1 MRMHFYVQGLAV
13 FGKMWIGVICLFAL
27 RHHPEVAAEVA
38 WGVNYGPKVVT
49 CPGSTVILP
58 CSFAYPESDGSEV
71 TRAVWKKGY
80 AHSSP
85 HVYSLTAPVAS
96 YKDRM
101 SLVGDLKENNC
112 SLKIIDVNSYDA
124 STYFFRFAVTKGFT
138 GAGGITLEVKYP
150 YIPRYMKV
158 KFDPDKVTEGMNV
171 TVMCE
176 SDSWPPAHNVTWV
189 REMRNGHKESLATF
203 GERIT
208 IRRVQ
213 VEDSGWY
220 HCTATNTKG
229 SGSSYKHL
237 QVLCRGGVDSSVT
250 YGAKVVHVTKGA
262 QAMLPCSF
270 CTETFIKS
278 SHVEGY
284 WLLNDARDFENFVYR
299 VSAKSTRIMDYQGR
313 VSLPGD
319 LTARNCSLLIE
330 DIRIS
335 DANTYFF
342 YLEVDRK
349 VIVARMGIELKVTA
363 VPDSMLAQQDV
374 PALAIGKPASLS
386 CSVAN
391 VYPRGSINITWCEDV
406 ITGGVITKTET
417 ALPDGTFNITSRLNF
432 TPSADHYVKKCP
444 CSVGGVN
451 LPSMLQETITLH
463 YEDKD
468 HLDIVKL
475 VAVGVVA
482 LGVLFILLIILLIL
496 RRRRR
501 AKQSRPH
508 ECLHPEL
515 MSSAQPPSDDCSL
528 DANPRDAVPRARDTG
543 YDKPTRVSADEA
555 VYSNVEKKPRKI
567 NKGASSAQGL
577 GRAGPVVDSAT
588 LSDTV
593 PSTLPQKQPR
603 TLENEN
609 AVTYSKVSFMRK
621 GPRVV
626 LENPR
631 REDQVEACCGPADG
645 QTTHPEQAS
654 RPSGDEDGAGPGY
667 GRDGDECADV
677 ADECAGVGDDNYGGG
692 VENEG
697 DIVYATLSF
706 GNPPEKD

>member
-1 MRMHFYVQGLAV
+1 
-13 FGKMWIGVICLFAL
+13 
-27 RHHPEVAAEVA
+27 
-38 WGVNYGPKVVT
+38 
-49 CPGSTVILP
+49 
-58 CSFAYPESDGSEV
+58 
-71 TRAVWKKGY
+71 
-80 AHSSP
+80 
-85 HVYSLTAPVAS
+85 
-96 YKDRM
+96 M

-588 LSDTV
+588 LSDATDTV

>member
-501 AKQSRPH
+501 
-508 ECLHPEL
+508 
-515 MSSAQPPSDDCSL
+515 
-528 DANPRDAVPRARDTG
+528 DAT
-543 YDKPTRVSADEA
+543 
-555 VYSNVEKKPRKI
+555 
-567 NKGASSAQGL
+567 
-577 GRAGPVVDSAT
+577 
-588 LSDTV
+588 DTV

>member
-1 MRMHFYVQGLAV
+1 MRMHFHVQGLAV
-13 FGKMWIGVICLFAL
+13 FGRMWIGVICWFAL
-27 RHHPEVAAEVA
+27 RHHPEVTAEVA
-38 WGVNYGPKVVT
+38 WEVNYGPKVVT
-49 CPGSTVILP
+49 FPGSTVILP
-58 CSFAYPESDGSEV
+58 CSFTFPESDGSKV
-71 TRAVWKKGY
+71 TLAVWKKDY
-80 AHSSP
+80 AHSGTN
-85 HVYSLTAPVAS
+85 VYSLTSPVAW

-101 SLVGDLKENNC
+101 SLAGDLKEKNC
-112 SLKIIDVNSYDA
+112 SLKIIDVQRSDA
-124 STYFFRFAVTKGFT
+124 STYFFRFKVTNGFT
-138 GAGGITLEVKYP
+138 GAEGITLEVKYP
-150 YIPRYMKV
+150 YEPRGIKV

-171 TVMCE
+171 TVTCE
-176 SDSWPPAHNVTWV
+176 NDSWPPAHNVTWF
-189 REMRNGHKESLATF
+189 REMRNGLRESLATF

-208 IRRVQ
+208 IPQVQ

-220 HCTATNTKG
+220 YCIATNTKG

-237 QVLCRGGVDSSVT
+237 QVLCGGGVYSSVT

-270 CTETFIKS
+270 CIQTITKS
-278 SHVEGY
+278 SHVEGF
-284 WLLNDARDFENFVYR
+284 WLLNNARSFTDFVYR
-299 VSAKSTRIMDYQGR
+299 VSAKSTAIMDYQGR

-335 DANTYFF
+335 DERTYYF
-342 YLEVDRK
+342 YLEVDGTRIIAK
-349 VIVARMGIELKVTA
+349 MGIDLKVTA
-363 VPDSMLAQQDV
+363 VPGSVLAQQDV
-374 PALAIGKPASLS
+374 PALEIGQPASLS

-391 VYPRGSINITWCEDV
+391 VYPRGSINITWCEDF

-432 TPSADHYVKKCP
+432 TPSADHDGKKCP
-444 CSVGGVN
+444 CSVRGVN

-463 YEDKD
+463 CEEKD
-468 HLDIVKL
+468 HLDMVML

-501 AKQSRPH
+501 AKQSRPR

-515 MSSAQPPSDDCSL
+515 MSSAQPPSVNDCSP
-528 DANPRDAVPRARDTG
+528 DANPRDVVQRARDTG

-555 VYSNVEKKPRKI
+555 VYSNVEKKPRKA

-577 GRAGPVVDSAT
+577 HRAGPAADGAT
-588 LSDTV
+588 SDTA

-609 AVTYSKVSFMRK
+609 SVTYSKVSFMRK

-626 LENPR
+626 LEHPR
-631 REDQVEACCGPADG
+631 QEDQVEEARCGQADG

-654 RPSGDEDGAGPGY
+654 RPSGDEDGPGAGY
-667 GRDGDECADV
+667 GRDGDEHAGLG
-677 ADECAGVGDDNYGGG
+677 DECAGVSDDDNG
-692 VENEG
+692 G

-706 GNPPEKD
+706 GNAPGKD

>member
-1 MRMHFYVQGLAV
+1 MRMHFHAQGLAV
-13 FGKMWIGVICLFAL
+13 FGRMWIGVICWFAL
-27 RHHPEVAAEVA
+27 RHHPEVAAEVE
-38 WGVNYGPKVVT
+38 WEVNYGPKVVT

-58 CSFAYPESDGSEV
+58 CSFTYPESDGSKV
-71 TRAVWKKGY
+71 TLAIWKKDY
-80 AHSSP
+80 AHSSIN
-85 HVYSLTAPVAS
+85 VYNLIAPVFW
-96 YKDRM
+96 YKDRV
-101 SLVGDLKENNC
+101 SLVGDLKEKNC
-112 SLKIIDVNSYDA
+112 SLKIIDVKSSDA
-124 STYFFRFAVTKGFT
+124 STYFFRFVVTNGFT
-138 GAGGITLEVKYP
+138 GKRGITLEVKYP
-150 YIPRYMKV
+150 YKPRDIKV

-176 SDSWPPAHNVTWV
+176 SDSWPPPHNVTWV

-220 HCTATNTKG
+220 HCTATNTEG
-229 SGSSYKHL
+229 SGSSHKHL
-237 QVLCRGGVDSSVT
+237 NVLS
-250 YGAKVVHVTKGA
+250 
-262 QAMLPCSF
+262 
-270 CTETFIKS
+270 
-278 SHVEGY
+278 
-284 WLLNDARDFENFVYR
+284 
-299 VSAKSTRIMDYQGR
+299 
-313 VSLPGD
+313 
-319 LTARNCSLLIE
+319 
-330 DIRIS
+330 
-335 DANTYFF
+335 
-342 YLEVDRK
+342 
-349 VIVARMGIELKVTA
+349 
-363 VPDSMLAQQDV
+363 VPDSVLAQQDV

-406 ITGGVITKTET
+406 ITGGVITETET

-444 CSVGGVN
+444 CSVQGVN

-468 HLDIVKL
+468 HLDIVML

-515 MSSAQPPSDDCSL
+515 MPSAQPPSNNDYSL

-555 VYSNVEKKPRKI
+555 VYSNVEKKPRKA

-577 GRAGPVVDSAT
+577 GRAGPEVDSAT

-631 REDQVEACCGPADG
+631 REDQVETCCGPADG

-667 GRDGDECADV
+667 GRDGDECAGV
-677 ADECAGVGDDNYGGG
+677 ADECASIGDDNYGGG

-706 GNPPEKD
+706 GNPPGKD

>member
-1 MRMHFYVQGLAV
+1 MRMHFHAQGLAV
-13 FGKMWIGVICLFAL
+13 FGRMWIGVICWFAL
-27 RHHPEVAAEVA
+27 RHHPED
-38 WGVNYGPKVVT
+38 P
-49 CPGSTVILP
+49 
-58 CSFAYPESDGSEV
+58 
-71 TRAVWKKGY
+71 
-80 AHSSP
+80 
-85 HVYSLTAPVAS
+85 
-96 YKDRM
+96 YK
-101 SLVGDLKENNC
+101 
-112 SLKIIDVNSYDA
+112 
-124 STYFFRFAVTKGFT
+124 
-138 GAGGITLEVKYP
+138 
-150 YIPRYMKV
+150 PRDIKV

-176 SDSWPPAHNVTWV
+176 SDSWPPPHNVTWV

-220 HCTATNTKG
+220 HCTATNTEG
-229 SGSSYKHL
+229 SGSSHKHL
-237 QVLCRGGVDSSVT
+237 NVLCGGGVASSVT

-270 CTETFIKS
+270 CTETFTKS

-299 VSAKSTRIMDYQGR
+299 VSAKSTRIIDYQGR

-363 VPDSMLAQQDV
+363 VPDSVLAQQDV

-406 ITGGVITKTET
+406 ITGGVITETET

-444 CSVGGVN
+444 CSVQGVN

-468 HLDIVKL
+468 HLDIVML

-515 MSSAQPPSDDCSL
+515 MPSAQPPSNNDYSL

-555 VYSNVEKKPRKI
+555 VYSNVEKKPRKA

-577 GRAGPVVDSAT
+577 GRAGPEVDSAT

-631 REDQVEACCGPADG
+631 REDQVETCCGPADG

-667 GRDGDECADV
+667 GRDGDECAGV
-677 ADECAGVGDDNYGGG
+677 ADECASIGDDNYGGG

-706 GNPPEKD
+706 GNPPGKD